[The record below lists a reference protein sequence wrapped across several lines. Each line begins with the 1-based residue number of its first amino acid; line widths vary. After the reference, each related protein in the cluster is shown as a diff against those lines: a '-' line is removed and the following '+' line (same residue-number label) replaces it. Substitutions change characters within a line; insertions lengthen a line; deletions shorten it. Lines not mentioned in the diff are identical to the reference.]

1 MPNIT
6 LQALISPWPDLSLLL
21 EKKTPISLNAICL
34 DHRKIN
40 PGSLF
45 IALQGHKLD
54 GRDYIPAAIKAGAV
68 AVLADLGDEDEPYC
82 QEHQGAL
89 IIGFVGLKEAL
100 SALGAR
106 FYHASINSDTLAP
119 LPLVIGVTGT
129 NGKTTVSQLIAQWL
143 NLLGH
148 KTAVMGTTGNGFLD
162 DLVTSANTT
171 GSALDIQA
179 AFAKYQVQN
188 ASHIA
193 MEVSSHGL
201 VQHRVKAVDFSA
213 VVFTNLSR
221 DHLDYHGT
229 MQDYEAAKLTLLTD
243 YNADIVVINADDKIG
258 QKWLSL
264 LPKSIGISLS
274 EGSLANHQGPKLWAT
289 HVTYSSQGF
298 ELAFSSSWGDGRF
311 GCKLLGEFNLTN
323 VLLSLATLLALGLDK
338 SALLDKALSLQPVI
352 GRMEVFT
359 RPGLPLLVVD
369 YAHTPDALEK
379 ALLALKRHCQ
389 GMLWCVFGCGGDRDK
404 GKRPLMGAAAE
415 KIADKLVI
423 TDDNPRSESPL
434 AIVEEIQQ
442 GLKAPFNAKVIHA
455 RQKAI
460 EYAFT
465 HANEK
470 DVILIAGKG
479 HEDYQITQSGILAY
493 SDRDVA
499 RLLIQEG
506 K

>member
-6 LQALISPWPDLSLLL
+6 VQELISPWPDLSVLL
-21 EKKTPISLNAICL
+21 EKKTPIFFDAICL
-34 DHRKIN
+34 DHREVK
-40 PGSLF
+40 PRSLF

-54 GRDYIPAAIKAGAV
+54 ARDYIPAAIKAGAV
-68 AVLADLGDEDEPYC
+68 AVLADLGEEGEFYC
-82 QEHQGAL
+82 QKQQGAWVL
-89 IIGFVGLKEAL
+89 GFVGLKEAL
-100 SALGAR
+100 SAISAR
-106 FYHASINSDTLAP
+106 FYHANALLP
-119 LPLVIGVTGT
+119 MPLVIGITGT

-162 DLVTSANTT
+162 GLTLSANTT
-171 GSALDIQA
+171 GSALDIQK
-179 AFAKYQVQN
+179 AFATYRAQE
-188 ASHIA
+188 ASHIV

-229 MQDYEAAKLTLLTD
+229 MQAYEAAKLTLLTD
-243 YNADIVVINADDKIG
+243 YNAKFAVINADDKTG

-264 LPKSIGISLS
+264 LPKSIGVSLS
-274 EGSLANHQGPKLWAT
+274 AKALAHHQGPKLWVT
-289 HVTYSSQGF
+289 HVIYSNQGF
-298 ELAFSSSWGDGRF
+298 ELEFSSSWGDGRF
-311 GCKLLGEFNLTN
+311 SCQLLGDFNVTN
-323 VLLSLATLLALGLDK
+323 VLLSLATLLALGVDK
-338 SALLDKALSLQPVI
+338 SALLEKAPALKPVV

-359 RPGLPLLVVD
+359 RRGLPLLVVD

-379 ALLALKRHCQ
+379 ALLALKRHCL
-389 GMLWCVFGCGGDRDK
+389 GRLWCVFGCGGDRDK
-404 GKRPLMGAAAE
+404 GKRPLMGRAAE
-415 KIADKLVI
+415 KIADELVI

-434 AIVEEIQQ
+434 AIIKDIKQ
-442 GLKAPFNAKVIHA
+442 GLKAPLNAKVIHA

-460 EYAFT
+460 EYAFSQ
-465 HANEK
+465 ALEQ

-493 SDRDVA
+493 SDRDTA

-506 K
+506 KK